1 MAQVKN
7 PVQGI
12 KDHSDF
18 LSGPIPYIPIDFIK
32 SEIINFDVNILINNP
47 LLNFTRAVNEDTGDL
62 EISEKI
68 MGRIRLIPRIAK
80 HKDLTFKVYDNHK
93 IYLSGSL
100 HKYFNE
106 GLHNYNNFICDNYLM
121 ALKRLEIDFNITP
134 ENIRIQTLEYGINI
148 TPPIDTN
155 TILKYCFVHGRNK
168 LTDTIPYS
176 KGRYKQAHYQKY
188 VFKLYNKR
196 LQYEKDF
203 KIDSEIFRI
212 EIKQTNWSEYRKR
225 GINTLADFNQ
235 FDKVI
240 FVKDLIE
247 QWERVIYYNPEN
259 IVMYKGAQYRN
270 PLFWEGFKNKSRSLF
285 SYHKNELKKI
295 NPVDSNIQK
304 NISEIIVRQINALQ
318 GQFLNIIELPN

>member
-1 MAQVKN
+1 MAQAKN
-7 PVQGI
+7 PVQGT

-18 LSGPIPYIPIDFIK
+18 LSGPIHYIPIDFIK
-32 SEIINFDVNILINNP
+32 SEIINFDINVLLNNS
-47 LLNFTRAVNEDTGDL
+47 LLNFTRPVNEDTGDL

-68 MGRIRLIPRIAK
+68 MGRIKLIPRIAK
-80 HKDLTFKVYDNHK
+80 HKDLTFKVYDNGK

-106 GLHNYNNFICDNYLM
+106 GLHNYNDFTFDNYLM
-121 ALKRLEIDFNITP
+121 ALKELEINFGITP

-188 VFKLYNKR
+188 VFKLYNKK

-212 EIKQTNWSEYRKR
+212 EIKQTNWSEYRKI
-225 GINTLADFNQ
+225 GIFTLSEFNN
-235 FDKVI
+235 FDKFN
-240 FVKDLIE
+240 FVENLIE
-247 QWERVIYYNPEN
+247 QWERVIFYNPEN
-259 IVMYKGAQYRN
+259 VIDNEYSKYEN
-270 PLFWEGFKNKSRSLF
+270 PLFWDNLSLKSNNTYNKHVHL
-285 SYHKNELKKI
+285 LKKL
-295 NPVDSNIQK
+295 NSEKYDIQK
-304 NISEIIVRQINALQ
+304 HIATNLTSKIISLQ
-318 GQFLNIIELPN
+318 